1 MRKGPLS
8 SNDKRFIEDNMN
20 LSTSE
25 LAKKLDRSEAS
36 VSKFYD
42 SIEATEEATK
52 EAPKPETQT
61 MQTFGRNKKYGVVV
75 MTENASMLSDEN
87 RNKAKVKEVEQIR
100 KIRGAIH
107 RIRGE

>member
-8 SNDKRFIEDNMN
+8 TEDKKFIEDNLN
-20 LSTSE
+20 LSVSE
-25 LAKKLDRSEAS
+25 LSEKLDRSER
-36 VSKFYD
+36 
-42 SIEATEEATK
+42 SISQFCSSIATEK
-52 EAPKPETQT
+52 DKPETHT

-75 MTENASMLSDEN
+75 MTETTSMLSDEGKTK
-87 RNKAKVKEVEQIR
+87 NKPKQTEEIR